1 MKALLSSLLVLLL
14 STSLHSTASAQSA
27 PTSGRIQYEVAQ
39 RVDPSQMRIVING
52 EVIKPG
58 SPEFP
63 TDIPDTRSFGMT
75 LSFAGPYAK
84 EERQNMAMRI
94 ISGGPGTVPQTT
106 NMGRPFEEAV
116 YVDMNSRSYA
126 TVVGLKDGDATTTYR
141 TDAPFVKPEGWQETN
156 QTKKIAG
163 YTCRKATVPFQ
174 KETYTVWYTTELPF
188 TYSPIRELLPTQGVV
203 LALESPKEQ
212 YKATKVDLKAVPE
225 AEVRPAAGAKL
236 VSTDQLRDLREKAR
250 ANFRQ
255 RLMDRENGN

>member
-1 MKALLSSLLVLLL
+1 MKALFSFLLVLLL
-14 STSLHSTASAQSA
+14 GTGLRSAASAQSA
-27 PTSGRIQYEVAQ
+27 PKSGRIQYEVAQ
-39 RVDPSQMRIVING
+39 RVDPSQMRIVIDG
-52 EVIKPG
+52 QVIKPG

-63 TDIPDTRSFGMT
+63 TDIPDTRNFGMT

-94 ISGGPGTVPQTT
+94 ISAGPGTAPQTT
-106 NMGRPFEEAV
+106 NLGRPFEEAV

-141 TDAPFVKPEGWQETN
+141 TDAPFTQPEGWKDTD

-163 YTCRKATVPFQ
+163 FTCRKATVPFQ
-174 KETYTVWYTTELPF
+174 KETYTIWYTTELPF

-203 LALESPKEQ
+203 LSVESPKEQ
-212 YKATKVDLKAVPE
+212 FKATKVDLKPVPE
-225 AEVRPAAGAKL
+225 AEVRPVAGAQL
-236 VSTDQLRDLREKAR
+236 VTTEQLRDLREKAR

-255 RLMDRENGN
+255 RLMDRETGN